1 MTRARMLLVAMVA
14 ATGFALST
22 PAYAAGGGGGM
33 GGGGGG
39 GASGGGGGG
48 GGRAGAGGGG
58 GGALRGS
65 APSCPSG
72 YIWLR
77 GTCLR
82 VKGGMLPAM
91 RPLCQAEF
99 TDLALRRPSPR

>member
-1 MTRARMLLVAMVA
+1 MLLVATVA

-22 PAYAAGGGGGM
+22 PAYAAGGMGGGGGGM
-33 GGGGGG
+33 GGGG
-39 GASGGGGGG
+39 ASGGG

-58 GGALRGS
+58 GGALRGN

-72 YIWLR
+72 YLWQR

-82 VKGGMLPAM
+82 VKGGVLPGDA
-91 RPLCQAEF
+91 
-99 TDLALRRPSPR
+99 LALQGRVP